1 MAGLTGISISKS
13 MLQRR
18 AKVLVM
24 LILSDVEIPTSS
36 VSLLGKEA
44 KKEKW
49 NKEREREKKREW
61 GDVYVNN
68 HYSIV

>member
-1 MAGLTGISISKS
+1 MAGLTGITISKN
-13 MLQRR
+13 MLQKR

-44 KKEKW
+44 KKENEIKKG
-49 NKEREREKKREW
+49 KERKKKKRNK
-61 GDVYVNN
+61 VMYM
-68 HYSIV
+68 